1 MAQAVIDS
9 HQHFWDPASGSCG
22 WMTEEYASIR
32 RVFAPADLE
41 PELAASGVDATVLV
55 QTWTSVPETQEFLAI
70 AAEHRLRRR
79 RRRLGGPDR
88 SCCRATL
95 AALRARA
102 DGRYLV
108 GIRHLVH
115 DEPDP
120 NWLLRDDVKRGLAA
134 VGRAGLV
141 YDLLLRPREIPAAL
155 RTVEEF
161 PDLRFVVDHI
171 AKPDIR
177 DRRFRPVGGTDA
189 PLSQP
194 QRGHVWCKLSGMVDR
209 GGLAGLAAAGP
220 AAVRRGSAGQSSA
233 PSAACSDPNWPV
245 CLVAGNYS
253 RMKAALEFC
262 LDGLSPAEHAAVMG
276 DSAIAAYRLPD
287 FVHG

>member
-1 MAQAVIDS
+1 MTQPVIDS

-22 WMTEEYASIR
+22 WMTEKFTPIR
-32 RVFAPADLE
+32 RVFGPADLE
-41 PELAASGVDATVLV
+41 PELAATGVNATVVV
-55 QTWTSVPETQEFLAI
+55 QTWANLPETEEFLTI
-70 AAEHRLRRR
+70 AAKHRFVAGVVGWVDLTDPRVEE
-79 RRRLGGPDR
+79 
-88 SCCRATL
+88 TL

-120 NWLLRDDVKRGLAA
+120 DWLLRDDVRRGLAA

-155 RTVEEF
+155 RTVGDF
-161 PDLRFVVDHI
+161 ADMRFVVDHI

-177 DRRFRPVGGTDA
+177 AGAFVPWAELMRRFA
-189 PLSQP
+189 PE
-194 QRGHVWCKLSGMVDR
+194 RGHVWCKLSGMITEADWQAWRPQDLRPYVEEVLGIFGAER
-209 GGLAGLAAAGP
+209 CMF
-220 AAVRRGSAGQSSA
+220 GS
-233 PSAACSDPNWPV
+233 DWPV
-245 CLVAGNYS
+245 CLVAGGY
-253 RMKAALEFC
+253 RRVKEALEFC
-262 LDGLSPAEHAAVMG
+262 LGGLSPAEHAAVMG
-276 DSAIAAYRLPD
+276 GSAIAAYRLPE

>member
-9 HQHFWDPASGSCG
+9 HQHFWDPESGSCG
-22 WMTEEYASIR
+22 WMTEEYAPIR

-41 PELAASGVDATVLV
+41 PELAANGVDATVLV
-55 QTWTSVPETQEFLAI
+55 QTWASLPETQEFLRI
-70 AAEHRLRRR
+70 AAE
-79 RRRLGGPDR
+79 
-88 SCCRATL
+88 CRFVAGVVGWVDLTDPGVEATL

-115 DEPDP
+115 NEPDP
-120 NWLLRDDVKRGLAA
+120 DWLLRDDVRRGLAA

-155 RTVEEF
+155 RTVEDF
-161 PDLRFVVDHI
+161 PDTRFVVDHI

-177 DRRFRPVGGTDA
+177 AGAFAPWAELMRRFR
-189 PLSQP
+189 P
-194 QRGHVWCKLSGMVDR
+194 QRGHVWCKLSGMVTEADWQAWQPQDLR
-209 GGLAGLAAAGP
+209 PYVEEVLAIFGAE
-220 AAVRRGSAGQSSA
+220 RCMFGS
-233 PSAACSDPNWPV
+233 DWPV
-245 CLVAGNYS
+245 CLVAGSYS
-253 RMKAALEFC
+253 RVKAALEFC
-262 LDGLSPAEHAAVMG
+262 LDRLSPAERAAVMG
-276 DSAIAAYRLPD
+276 ETAIAAYRLPD